1 MTPRSLTEEL
11 AALRISVGEPW
22 ETLNSALVRR
32 LIEAKSTERALKAGD
47 KCPEFG
53 MMSADG
59 KLVRSS
65 ELLSQG
71 PLVLSFYRGVWCPF
85 CSAELEALHAAE
97 PAIRAAGGK
106 LVAISPEVG
115 GTPAKV
121 ALERGFKFDILG
133 DLENGV
139 ALAFGL
145 VFRVADEMIEAF
157 VRDGDD
163 FPLFYG
169 NNSWFL
175 PIPATYII
183 ARDGTITH
191 AYVDPEFR
199 TRLDPST
206 IVRELQKLK

>member
-1 MTPRSLTEEL
+1 MTARTLTDVLTE
-11 AALRISVGEPW
+11 LRISVGEPW
-22 ETLNSALVRR
+22 ESLNTALVRR
-32 LIEAKSTERALKAGD
+32 LIEAKSTEGALKAGD

-59 KLVRSS
+59 RLVLSRD
-65 ELLSQG
+65 LLAQG
-71 PLVLSFYRGVWCPF
+71 PLVLSFYRGIWCPF
-85 CSAELEALHAAE
+85 CSAELEALHEAE

-106 LVAISPEVG
+106 LVAISPEARA
-115 GTPAKV
+115 TPLKV
-121 ALERGFKFDILG
+121 AQERNFKFEILG
-133 DLENGV
+133 DLDNGV

-183 ARDGTITH
+183 AKDGTIAH

-199 TRLDPST
+199 RRLEPSI
-206 IVRELQKLK
+206 IVQELKRLK